1 MVEIYALDL
10 SLLPSDGEE
19 EYENLWVQLSD
30 YRKQRIQT
38 CKHPETRKQLFGA
51 GILLNRI
58 LKHKGINPK
67 TVRIGEHG
75 KPEVEGIY
83 FNLSHSGN
91 LVICATS
98 RLPVGCDAEQVRPE
112 SGKLAERFFSE
123 KEKAYL
129 KGFDQLS
136 YDREFCRLW
145 TAKESFVKMTGEGLH
160 LSLHTEEVQVGD
172 TLEIWREG
180 KKENCRLKE
189 YDVPGYCVT
198 VCAKEEQFL
207 ELQWEIF

>member
-10 SLLPSDGEE
+10 SLLPNEGEE
-19 EYENLWVQLSD
+19 RYVNLWKKLSLE
-30 YRKQRIQT
+30 RQERIRT
-38 CKHPETRKQLFGA
+38 CKQEETRKQLFGA
-51 GILLNRI
+51 GLLLGRLLNR
-58 LKHKGINPK
+58 KGISPDSV
-67 TVRIGEHG
+67 TVGEYG
-75 KPEVEGIY
+75 KPEVEGIC
-83 FNLSHSGN
+83 FNLSHSGR
-91 LVICATS
+91 LVLGAVS
-98 RLPVGCDAEQVRPE
+98 PLPVGCDIERIKPI
-112 SGKLAERFFSE
+112 SGKLAERFFSDG
-123 KEKAYL
+123 EKAH
-129 KGFDQLS
+129 LS
-136 YDREFCRLW
+136 KYEGPAYDLEFCRLW